1 MRKGA
6 YGLDHSAGVGVG
18 SFTTCALVAKYPDWS
33 NAKAKRIFR
42 RQNFIVGKMISV
54 GQDSL
59 VERRNAIRDLVS
71 LITKYHGDFND
82 VLIVE
87 ALTALRS

>member
-1 MRKGA
+1 M
-6 YGLDHSAGVGVG
+6 L
-18 SFTTCALVAKYPDWS
+18 
-33 NAKAKRIFR
+33 
-42 RQNFIVGKMISV
+42 GKMISV